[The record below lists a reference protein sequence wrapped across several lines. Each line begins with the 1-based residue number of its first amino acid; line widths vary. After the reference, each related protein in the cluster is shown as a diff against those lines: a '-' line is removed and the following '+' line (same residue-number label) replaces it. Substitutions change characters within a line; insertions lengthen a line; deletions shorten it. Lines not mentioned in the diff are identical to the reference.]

1 MPIVSRRGRIWPAL
15 PLIALGIAGC
25 TESHTPPAS
34 GDPAGTSLVIAV
46 ADEPTSLNPLAGY
59 AENGAAK
66 IFDGLV
72 EHRANASLRPALAA
86 ELPTPAS
93 DGKSWVATLRR
104 GVTFSDGTPFDAA
117 DVVATYRALLD
128 PAFASPMRQ
137 RFAMLSGV
145 EQIDPMTVR
154 FELSRPYAPF
164 PQLLVLGILPS
175 EALAQPA
182 PAAGGAPP
190 IGTGPYK
197 LADWQRGQRMVLEA
211 NKSYYDGAPAITRV
225 TVEFV
230 SDDDARAQRMRD
242 GRVDCAALPPAL
254 AKTFEDANGLKVVA
268 HSAADLHTVLLPAA
282 NPVTADPAIR
292 LALNYGV
299 NRKALVDGLLGG
311 KGSEASTPMPEML
324 AEFVEPT
331 AHFSYDVTR
340 ALDLLSEAGWQPGAD
355 GLRAKGGV
363 TAAFTLLYRGGDTV
377 ARDLAAAFA
386 ASAKGIGIQVT
397 PEAADR
403 TVLLTR
409 AGQDA
414 VLLGVGNPFD
424 PDLRLFDLLHSGVS
438 PSGYANA
445 TVDAALET
453 GRTSTDPAQRATA
466 YRKLQ
471 RAYVSAPGM
480 VELVA
485 PQHSYVIRENWNGYE
500 PVVDGESA
508 DATWGAWWNL
518 GKWAPR

>member
-1 MPIVSRRGRIWPAL
+1 L
-15 PLIALGIAGC
+15 LFIALGATAC
-25 TESHTPPAS
+25 TEVHTPPAS

-46 ADEPTSLNPLAGY
+46 AEEPVSLNPLAGY

-72 EHRANASLRPALAA
+72 EHRADGVLRPALAA
-86 ELPTPAS
+86 ELPQPAA
-93 DGKSWVATLRR
+93 DGRSWVAKLRP
-104 GVTFSDGTPFDAA
+104 GVTFSDGTGFDAT
-117 DVVATYRALLD
+117 DVVATYHALLD
-128 PAFASPMRQ
+128 PAFASPVRE

-145 EQIDPMTVR
+145 EQIDSLTVR
-154 FELSRPYAPF
+154 FVLTRPYAPF
-164 PQLLVLGILPS
+164 AQLLVLGMLPS

-211 NKSYYDGAPAITRV
+211 NKSYYDGPPAITKV

-230 SDDDARAQRMRD
+230 ADDDARAQRMRD
-242 GRVDCAALPPAL
+242 GKVDCAGLPPGL
-254 AKTFEDANGLKVVA
+254 AHTFDGSGGLRVVA
-268 HSAADLHTVLLPAA
+268 HSAADPQTVLLPAG

-311 KGSEASTPMPEML
+311 KGTEASTPVPDLM
-324 AEFVEPT
+324 AEFVEPS
-331 AHFSYDVTR
+331 ARYSYDVTR
-340 ALDLLSEAGWQPGAD
+340 ALDLLGEAGWLPGAD
-355 GLRAKGGV
+355 GMRAKAGV
-363 TAAFTLLYRGGDTV
+363 TAAFTLLYRGGDTL

-386 ASAKGIGIQVT
+386 GSAQGIGIRVSI
-397 PEAADR
+397 EAADGAA
-403 TVLLTR
+403 LTAR
-409 AGQDA
+409 VATDA

-424 PDLRLFDLLHSGVS
+424 PDLSLYRLLHTGLS
-438 PSGYANA
+438 PSGYTNP
-445 TVDAALET
+445 TVDAALDT
-453 GRTSTDPAQRATA
+453 GRTSADPAQRAAA

-485 PQHSYVIRENWNGYE
+485 PQHDYVLRENWNGYQ
-500 PVVDGESA
+500 PVMDGDTA

-518 GKWAPR
+518 AKWAPR